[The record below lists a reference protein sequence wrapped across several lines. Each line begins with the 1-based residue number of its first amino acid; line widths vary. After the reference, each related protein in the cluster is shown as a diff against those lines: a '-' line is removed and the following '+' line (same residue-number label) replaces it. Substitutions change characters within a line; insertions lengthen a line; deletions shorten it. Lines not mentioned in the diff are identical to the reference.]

1 VEPINARL
9 LASLFDRGS
18 QNSALSLSISFLLF
32 LVWVYLAWETRLITT
47 QRHSSS
53 LEAHS

>member
-18 QNSALSLSISFLLF
+18 ENSALSLSISFLLF